1 MNKGVTCKFFPGL
14 FCERV
19 LCVLTLCAE
28 LCGKLKV
35 TREDPGP
42 GLAAPTYGNP
52 SSGSHWVQMES
63 RTPFSDTGRGEVGG
77 GRWE

>member
-1 MNKGVTCKFFPGL
+1 MVMNKGVTCKLFPGL
-14 FCERV
+14 FCEGV
-19 LCVLTLCAE
+19 LCVLILWAE

-42 GLAAPTYGNP
+42 GPAAPTYGNP
-52 SSGSHWVQMES
+52 SSGSHWAQMES
-63 RTPFSDTGRGEVGG
+63 RTPFLIQGE